1 MITGNVSIFKT
12 LFSEQSVSD
21 FLAKHEIGNQSYP
34 FIVNESQKEKLKEY
48 LSTLPDNEFNL
59 LLSYIK
65 LEQLKNDHEKYKKML
80 ELNMVINKWP
90 LIIQGIKNGLHCYGV
105 FNGLL
110 MTIAA
115 LASLSG
121 ITFGLPFFAV
131 SIGIGLILVA
141 GGVLYTAYCSNDDMS
156 PSNKTNA
163 NDEPQAVTTNT
174 IEHADDDSIDS
185 YKKIIES
192 DNDIRPSKNLM
203 ISEQCEVPRQFLS
216 GCKKGIK
223 FVQNF
228 FQMFPHLDGSSIEA
242 QCVYGLFA
250 LGYAGMFS
258 LKGLRGLMR
267 VESHKESLLVGGFFK
282 KPDEAEHSLN
292 RVTPSPINA
301 L

>member
-1 MITGNVSIFKT
+1 MKKE
-12 LFSEQSVSD
+12 FS
-21 FLAKHEIGNQSYP
+21 L
-34 FIVNESQKEKLKEY
+34 
-48 LSTLPDNEFNL
+48 LSGTEFNL

-156 PSNKTNA
+156 PSNIV
-163 NDEPQAVTTNT
+163 DT
-174 IEHADDDSIDS
+174 IENADDNSLERSEDACQIDS

-192 DNDIRPSKNLM
+192 DNDIKPSKNLM